1 MRHTQCSVTKKKEEE
16 KQREGKPIMK
26 FSNYL
31 KKKSVCVC
39 CFRPLGKYLTSRVKS
54 RDKEQ
59 ATSFSK
65 IDSQKTKNLLCV
77 CVAPMCV
84 CVCALSLSIF
94 SHFRD
99 FSLRECRFD
108 DGRVFVIWNIVLG
121 HYKDFH
127 SHVPESQSPARLSFF
142 LQIFFCASKKSE

>member
-1 MRHTQCSVTKKKEEE
+1 M
-16 KQREGKPIMK
+16 
-26 FSNYL
+26 
-31 KKKSVCVC
+31 
-39 CFRPLGKYLTSRVKS
+39 
-54 RDKEQ
+54 
-59 ATSFSK
+59 
-65 IDSQKTKNLLCV
+65 CV

-142 LQIFFCASKKSE
+142 VDFFCASKKSLSDVIRSSRCQISNGTVCVNISRL